1 MHQRSLVTLTLL
13 VLLAC
18 SAWADRLFVRNKPF
32 QGYVL
37 GTAQDVPGL
46 EIDVADLCRSLGFN
60 LEVVQGNWVVQQDL
74 NDPIPKVTPGAH
86 RLWVSGKEFPYRT
99 ESGRNLVRLGS
110 FAETIGAVLK
120 HNRELGIIDLNLGS
134 RKAADRPQGPDLR
147 THRVLYFG
155 ADWAPAS
162 KLFLPV
168 MEEFERK
175 HLMPVIFIDCTQ
187 PRSPNYKNNIQF
199 FQGNAIPYTVL
210 VSPAGKVVKT
220 WTGYQELGPFT
231 TEVLKLTK

>member
-1 MHQRSLVTLTLL
+1 MRLLLTMLLLISLVYT
-13 VLLAC
+13 
-18 SAWADRLFVRNKPF
+18 AWADRLFVRNKPF

-37 GTAQDVPGL
+37 GTAQDIRGL
-46 EIDVADLCRSLGFN
+46 EIDIADLCRSLGFK
-60 LEVVQGNWVVQQDL
+60 LEVVQGNWVVLQDP
-74 NDPIPKVTPGAH
+74 DDAIPKVTPGAH
-86 RLWVSGKEFPYRT
+86 HLWVAGEEFPYRT
-99 ESGRNLVRLGS
+99 ESGRNLVRLGD
-110 FAETIGAVLK
+110 FADKIEAILK
-120 HNRELGIIDLNLGS
+120 HNRELGIVDLNLSS
-134 RKAADRPQGPDLR
+134 RKSAQAPKGPDLR

-175 HLMPVIFIDCTQ
+175 HLMPVVFVDCTQ
-187 PRSPNYKNNIQF
+187 PRSANYKNNIQF

-220 WTGYQELGPFT
+220 WTGYQELGVFT

>member
-1 MHQRSLVTLTLL
+1 MYRLLLTLL
-13 VLLAC
+13 VLGTLAH

-37 GTAQDVPGL
+37 GTAQDVEGL
-46 EIDVADLCRSLGFN
+46 QIDIADLCRSLGFK
-60 LEVVQGNWVVQQDL
+60 LEVVQGNWVVLQDP

-86 RLWVSGKEFPYRT
+86 HLWVAGEEFPYRT

-110 FAETIGAVLK
+110 FADKIGATLK

-134 RKAADRPQGPDLR
+134 RKVTEASSGPDFR

-175 HLMPVIFIDCTQ
+175 HLMPVVFIDCTQ
-187 PRSPNYKNNIQF
+187 PRSANYKNNIGF

-210 VSPAGKVVKT
+210 VSPAGKVIKT
-220 WTGYQELGPFT
+220 WTGYQDLGPFT